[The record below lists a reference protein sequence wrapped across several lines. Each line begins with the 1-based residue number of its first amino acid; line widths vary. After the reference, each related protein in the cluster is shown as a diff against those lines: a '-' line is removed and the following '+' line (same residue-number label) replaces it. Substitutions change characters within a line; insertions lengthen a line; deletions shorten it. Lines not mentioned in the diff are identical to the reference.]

1 MKKLKVWIKDR
12 CWKHPDSQ
20 MKSSCFVIILI
31 KDSIHTEDARKR
43 NLKHNVGNI
52 VLCHRSN
59 NSRMQ
64 NFNKITKLFY
74 NRKFYNANSK
84 HYISNPIFVDHV
96 NCMCIAKEQKN
107 LEIVNKKENN

>member
-31 KDSIHTEDARKR
+31 KDSRHTEDARKR
-43 NLKHNVGNI
+43 NLKHNVDNI
-52 VLCHRSN
+52 VLCHRFVVFFAKHNFRTYSN

-74 NRKFYNANSK
+74 NRKLYKANSK
-84 HYISNPIFVDHV
+84 HYISNQIFVYHMSIHV
-96 NCMCIAKEQKN
+96 HSIR
-107 LEIVNKKENN
+107 

>member
-1 MKKLKVWIKDR
+1 MKTLKVWIKDR

-20 MKSSCFVIILI
+20 MKSSCFVIMLI
-31 KDSIHTEDARKR
+31 KENRHTEDARKR

-74 NRKFYNANSK
+74 NRKLYKANWK
-84 HYISNPIFVDHV
+84 HYISNQIFVDH
-96 NCMCIAKEQKN
+96 MSIACASQKS
-107 LEIVNKKENN
+107 KKT